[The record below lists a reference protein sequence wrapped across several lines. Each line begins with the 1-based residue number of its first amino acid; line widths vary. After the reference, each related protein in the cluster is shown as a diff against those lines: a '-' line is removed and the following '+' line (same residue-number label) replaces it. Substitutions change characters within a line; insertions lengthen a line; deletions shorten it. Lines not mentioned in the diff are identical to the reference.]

1 MNLNLVQECLTWEA
15 WVVHQV
21 LELLEE
27 LAVLVLPSRRYLL
40 HITTT
45 GIVQGVFFNWSALKM
60 MKCQTLRKF

>member
-1 MNLNLVQECLTWEA
+1 MPMNFNLVQECLTWEA

-40 HITTT
+40 IETFMGIAHFRT
-45 GIVQGVFFNWSALKM
+45 G
-60 MKCQTLRKF
+60 